1 MEQIGYSWPTFDQL
15 TQHLVKSINPG
26 KILDIGAGGGKYGRL
41 LRKVVPDCRFTAL
54 ECDEETHPFLIE
66 NGYDDIISGVSD
78 TLYERSG
85 DSYDTII
92 LGDVIEHMRH
102 SHGRDLLEFLNYRSR
117 YIIISTPECM
127 PMSSASYFESHN
139 SVWRPDSFMW
149 HDFWAHQQCGI
160 MHFYLLRGHLDW
172 NAPRLDSLVNSANAS
187 SLFNTRA
194 SNEREATDEKL
205 LQPVNLTL
213 HDSRYLEKLDGD
225 QYTVFRPI

>member
-26 KILDIGAGGGKYGRL
+26 RILDVGAGGGKYGRL
-41 LRKVVPDCRFTAL
+41 LRKIVPDCRFTAL

-117 YIIISTPECM
+117 YIIISPPECM

-194 SNEREATDEKL
+194 SNEHEAADEKF

>member
-1 MEQIGYSWPTFDQL
+1 MEQIGYSWPTFDRI
-15 TQHLVKSINPG
+15 TQHLIKLINPA

-41 LRKVVPDCRFTAL
+41 LKKVVPNCHFTAL
-54 ECDEETHPFLIE
+54 ECDVETHPILIE
-66 NGYDDIISGVSD
+66 NGYDDIIAGVSD
-78 TLYERSG
+78 TLYERSA
-85 DSYDTII
+85 DVYDTVI

-102 SHGRDLLEFLNYRSR
+102 SQGRDLLEFLNYRAR

-127 PMSSASYFESHN
+127 PMRGASYFESHN

-172 NAPRLDSLVNSANAS
+172 NAMGLDALVNSSNAS

-194 SNEREATDEKL
+194 HDEQEAGDEKL
-205 LQPVNLTL
+205 LQPVDLTL
-213 HDSRYLEKLDGD
+213 HDYRYMEKLEGD
-225 QYTVFRPI
+225 RYAIFRPV